1 MSQILV
7 EEEREMREREVE
19 RKCRRTKLE
28 DVERSPSVELRDLKL
43 QSKV

>member
-19 RKCRRTKLE
+19 RKYRRTKLE
-28 DVERSPSVELRDLKL
+28 DVEGSPSVELRDLKL

>member
-1 MSQILV
+1 V

-28 DVERSPSVELRDLKL
+28 DVEGSPSVELRDLKL